1 MPNNLPG
8 FISMQLDQAVEGQQY
23 TYRLWVSDLDVDDP
37 LTVDIVSGNPG
48 WLEIQNLGDRTAE
61 LRCVAAGCGSAGT
74 YNIVLNVSDGK
85 LIASQMFDLVV
96 KPAAIPPVFDS
107 QPITTAFVGQQYSY
121 TVRVS
126 NPGGGAVVLKA
137 IDIPPWF
144 QLTVDNVLI
153 STRNP
158 DITDIGG
165 VYTILLEVTDAQ
177 GFTARQPF
185 SITVADYRN

>member
-1 MPNNLPG
+1 VTEV
-8 FISMQLDQAVEGQQY
+8 DEGQGY
-23 TYRLWVSDLDVDDP
+23 SYVLSVGDADPGDL
-37 LTVDIVSGNPG
+37 LIVQIAEGPD
-48 WLEIQNLGDRTAE
+48 WLEVVNRNDRTAE

-74 YNIVLNVSDGK
+74 YNIVLNVSDGR
-85 LIASQMFDLVV
+85 LSASQMFELIV
-96 KPAAIPPVFDS
+96 KPPAIPPVFDS

>member
-1 MPNNLPG
+1 MTEV
-8 FISMQLDQAVEGQQY
+8 DEGQGY
-23 TYRLWVSDLDVDDP
+23 SYVLSVGDADPGDL
-37 LTVDIVSGNPG
+37 LIVQIAEGPD
-48 WLEIQNLGDRTAE
+48 WLEVVNRNDRTAE
-61 LRCVAAGCGSAGT
+61 LRCVAAGCGPAGS
-74 YNIVLNVSDGK
+74 YHVVLNVSDGR
-85 LIASQMFDLVV
+85 LNDSQTFELTV
-96 KPAAIPPVFDS
+96 KPPPTPTAAPPVFDS

-126 NPGGGAVVLKA
+126 DPGGGAVVLKA
-137 IDIPPWF
+137 IGIPPWF

-177 GFTARQPF
+177 GLTARQPF